1 MTALLPLMG
10 AGLLLG
16 AAGSLHCVGM
26 CGPLVLA
33 VPSRGMGGWALY
45 HLARA
50 TSYALM
56 GAMLALLGAGVA
68 LAGWQQGL
76 SIALGLGLLVMVL
89 LGGHTPR
96 VPVLQRLNEIVARAM
111 QRLLRGAG
119 GPASM
124 AGLGFANGLLPCG
137 LSFAALVGASAT
149 AEPVAGAAFMFAFG
163 LGTAPLLLVLSGVGR
178 LPRLRRWASG
188 AARWAA
194 VAVALLLVVR
204 GLGLGIPY
212 VSPQL
217 TGSPVHTP
225 AAQAARPSC
234 H

>member
-1 MTALLPLMG
+1 MSTLLPLLG

-33 VPSRGMGGWALY
+33 IPARGVGAWALY

-50 TSYALM
+50 TSYAML
-56 GAMLALLGAGVA
+56 GAVLALLGAGVA

-76 SIALGLGLLVMVL
+76 SVALGLGLLAAVL
-89 LGGHTPR
+89 LGSHAPR
-96 VPVLQRLNEIVARAM
+96 VPGLRQLHELVARAL
-111 QRLLRGAG
+111 QRLLRGG
-119 GPASM
+119 GGLLAM

-163 LGTAPLLLVLSGVGR
+163 LGTAPLLLVLTSVGR
-178 LPRLRRWASG
+178 LPQVRRWASG

-217 TGSPVHTP
+217 EGAPVHTP
-225 AAQAARPSC
+225 TAQATRPSC